1 MIKIYLYIKHNNYV
15 IACVL
20 EFGESPAALQLSAFI
35 VKSHQCLSFVFSRTL
50 TGHRCHHGW
59 PIHCYIIQN
68 SLFSACSV
76 TSHSGL
82 YRQHL
87 QIWYDIDKTNEP
99 TEGITFIINLSIDR
113 SIDVRLHFRVWQVKS
128 MYLSSWHTAAFQT
141 CLFSLLLQQT
151 KAFPHERAVPCLVHC
166 TIVSVSAGGSTA
178 SLAHGGK
185 HFMKIV

>member
-1 MIKIYLYIKHNNYV
+1 M
-15 IACVL
+15 
-20 EFGESPAALQLSAFI
+20 
-35 VKSHQCLSFVFSRTL
+35 FSRTL

-59 PIHCYIIQN
+59 TIHCYITKN
-68 SLFSACSV
+68 SLFSACRV
-76 TSHSGL
+76 TYHSGL

-99 TEGITFIINLSIDR
+99 TEGITFIINLLSIYLF
-113 SIDVRLHFRVWQVKS
+113 IEVRLHFRIVWQVKS
-128 MYLSSWHTAAFQT
+128 MYLSSWHTAAVQT

-185 HFMKIV
+185 HFYLMKI